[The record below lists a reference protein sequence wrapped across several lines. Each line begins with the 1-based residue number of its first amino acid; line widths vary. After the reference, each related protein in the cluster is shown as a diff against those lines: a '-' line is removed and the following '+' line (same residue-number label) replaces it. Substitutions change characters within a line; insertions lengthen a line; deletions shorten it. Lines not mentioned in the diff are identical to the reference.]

1 MLKLKEDPKPT
12 FKAHVGIL
20 TPGGKTEKIRVE
32 YRYLTQKQYDAFM
45 AEDPERTVRDTLL
58 KLIVSWDDVDLAF
71 DEDAFDRLA
80 DLYPGAPSAMWD
92 IYRLERHGVPRKNS

>member
-12 FKAHVGIL
+12 FKAPVAL
-20 TPGGKTEKIRVE
+20 TTPGGKTEKIRVE
-32 YRYLTQKQYDAFM
+32 YRYLTQKQYEALV

-80 DLYPGAPSAMWD
+80 DLYPGAPGAMWHA
-92 IYRLERHGVPRKNS
+92 YHAERHGVPRKNS